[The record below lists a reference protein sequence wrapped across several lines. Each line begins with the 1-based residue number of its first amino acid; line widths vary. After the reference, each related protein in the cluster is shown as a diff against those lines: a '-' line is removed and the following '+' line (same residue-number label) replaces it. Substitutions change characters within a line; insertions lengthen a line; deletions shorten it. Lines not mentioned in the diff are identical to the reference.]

1 MRQAQS
7 IAGNNNLY
15 PRTKNVHRYAIRGEK
30 REGERER
37 EMLWK
42 LRYSVR
48 VPSIVTFVI
57 Y

>member
-15 PRTKNVHRYAIRGEK
+15 PRTKNVHRYATRGEK

-37 EMLWK
+37 E
-42 LRYSVR
+42 RNV
-48 VPSIVTFVI
+48 VEITVFC
-57 Y
+57 